1 MKHKIVIYTSSHLR
15 TTPKTVCI
23 ANAISKALGDL
34 GIEHRELNNT
44 NDYWCRD
51 YMPVL
56 LSDDG
61 VYAKYKY
68 NPDYLKDYITK
79 QKYITEQDVACR
91 DLTICTP
98 TDLGIV
104 FDGGNYVRCD
114 DKVIMTD
121 KIFMENPEWKPLDL
135 LSHLTEKL
143 SAEIILLPWDMYDF
157 CGHADGMVAS
167 LGGNKIL
174 LNNCWKNKDKEFH
187 KRLTKI
193 LEPHFDIVEPVYNCK
208 EDKDSWCY
216 LNYLQLPNAIL
227 LPVLSKNADCDNDI
241 AAIETFSRLFPLLKI
256 IPIYSRPLIG
266 DGGAR
271 PGPHSNVRGTLIT
284 IDDDEKIKQA
294 GRNIPNLTFLSYN
307 RLNAH
312 DLYYGRKVIVL
323 ESAVANLSKFY
334 DEEKEAK

>member
-15 TTPKTVCI
+15 TTPETVCI

-91 DLTICTP
+91 DLNICTP

-174 LNNCWKNKDKEFH
+174 LNNCWKNKDKKFH

-216 LNYLQLPNAIL
+216 LNYLQLPGAIL

-256 IPIYSRPLIG
+256 IPIYSRPLIE
-266 DGGAR
+266 DGGAL
-271 PGPHSNVRGTLIT
+271 HCVTWEFVENLNVSHKL
-284 IDDDEKIKQA
+284 
-294 GRNIPNLTFLSYN
+294 
-307 RLNAH
+307 
-312 DLYYGRKVIVL
+312 
-323 ESAVANLSKFY
+323 
-334 DEEKEAK
+334 